1 MSSSPSLLNSDLAF
15 AYVTSDI
22 PEGMTVLEWRRA
34 RRAAE
39 AEAEAASPARRRLRR
54 APRLRF
60 A

>member
-34 RRAAE
+34 RRAV
-39 AEAEAASPARRRLRR
+39 EAEAAPPARRRLRR